1 MDFESQPDV
10 EKKCDK
16 QQTKTDKYVQDTKA
30 YFEKHVFNEHG
41 IIRRHVSSLNEHR
54 AIENT
59 TNHDAD
65 FESQPNVEQKCD
77 IQQTETEKYVH
88 VPNSH
93 FEKHVLSKHRRI
105 RRHASS

>member
-1 MDFESQPDV
+1 MDLESQPDV

-16 QQTKTDKYVQDTKA
+16 QQTKTDKYVQDTKS

-65 FESQPNVEQKCD
+65 FESPPNVEQQCD
-77 IQQTETEKYVH
+77 IYPADRNRKIGTRPEF
-88 VPNSH
+88 P
-93 FEKHVLSKHRRI
+93 F
-105 RRHASS
+105 